1 MSPEAEQLQVGA
13 DRITVLVKSEESPGG
28 IFAAEVLMPAGGGP
42 PMMHRHAPGEVY
54 RVEEGEFAFYLG
66 RCDGSVE
73 RRVAREG
80 ETVHIRGA
88 QSHTIRNESERD
100 ARAFVVYSPGAPM
113 ERFVR
118 AAAELAGS
126 GPPDPALVSGVAR
139 RHGIEVTGPLPQKAS
154 A

>member
-1 MSPEAEQLQVGA
+1 MSPEREQLQVGA

-28 IFAAEVLMPAGGGP
+28 IFAAEVSMPAGGGP

-73 RRVAREG
+73 RRVAGEG
-80 ETVHIRGA
+80 ETVHIPGA
-88 QSHTIRNESERD
+88 QSHTIRNESERG
-100 ARAFVVYSPGAPM
+100 ARAFVVYAPGAPM

-118 AAAELAGS
+118 AAARLAAG
-126 GPPDPALVSGVAR
+126 GPPDPAQVSEVAR
-139 RHGIEVTGPLPQKAS
+139 RHGIEMTGPLPETVS
-154 A
+154 S